1 VNFLRAIFPSRNDRE
16 VKKIRPLVARINE
29 IEAGLQALSD
39 DALRAKT
46 AAWKAELSQIEDN
59 DALAAKLNE
68 ILPEAFAVVKNA
80 ARRLCGKDIIVREHP
95 LRWEMVH
102 FDVQLIGGHALHTGH
117 ISEMATGEGKTLV
130 GTLPVYLN
138 ALTGRGVHVVT
149 VNDYLALRDS
159 EWMGAVYKFL
169 GLTVGCILHDQSP
182 AVRREQY
189 ACDITYGTNAEFG
202 FDYLRD
208 NGMALRKEE
217 QVQRGHY
224 FAIVDEVD
232 SILIDEARTP
242 LIISG
247 PAVRTFDEQYAQWKP
262 TVEGLVRA
270 QHQLCARFLKEAEEL
285 LKKLNSGDAAHP
297 LAKSQNREEMER
309 QAGLLLFR
317 VKTGQPRSEALM
329 KILEVPE
336 NASLMN
342 QAELSL
348 HKDQK
353 KEELYRE
360 KEELLFA
367 MDEKSH
373 EADLTEKGRAYIS
386 PSDPDAFVLPDLS
399 TQLHDVDAGAETDAR
414 KRLEAKAKLQADFE
428 TKAQKIHAISQLLK
442 AYSLYQLDV
451 EYVVQENKVII
462 VDKNTG
468 RLMSGRRW
476 SDGLHQ
482 AVEAKEGVAIERETQ
497 TLATITIQNYF
508 RLYTKLAGMT
518 GTAETEAAEFFDIY
532 KLGVLT
538 IPQNRPNVRKDSDDS
553 VYKTRRE
560 KFNAVVNEIK
570 ALHALGRPVLVGTIS
585 VETSEMLSRMLKKE
599 GLIHSVLNAKYHQQE
614 AEIVSRAGQRG
625 AITIA
630 TNMAGRGTDIKLGP
644 GVADVGGLHVLG
656 TERHESR
663 RIDRQLRGR
672 CSRQGDPGSSHFFI
686 SLEDDLMRL
695 FGSDRI
701 VKLMERMGLEE
712 GEELK
717 HGLLNR
723 SIQQAQKR
731 VEGHNFQQRKRTLE
745 YDDVMNK
752 QREVIYGFRN
762 EIINSDDVRDRLMDI
777 IEEVVVLKV
786 EQFTTGDTDANEW
799 KIRQLADWV
808 NLNFPLGLPEG
819 EIIKAAHSGK
829 EKPVSGSLFDGL
841 SEAQF
846 AVCTFISDAIRKAYE
861 LKISFDEPDKLV
873 AVERYTILSAIDKLW
888 QEHLYEMD
896 SLRQSIGLRAHG
908 QRDPLLEYKAEAFK
922 IFDELMVNVKTEICH
937 NVFRSASS
945 LLAFESF
952 LRNAPQQT
960 LHQTTQTLGTGST
973 SADGK
978 RASDVVSEAANAAE
992 AQAKAKPVRTGPKV
1006 GRNDPCPCASGKKY
1020 KNCCGK

>member
-1 VNFLRAIFPSRNDRE
+1 MIGLIKKLFGSRNDRE
-16 VKKIRPLVARINE
+16 VKKLWPRVRQINE
-29 IEAGLQALSD
+29 LEAGLHALSD
-39 DALRAKT
+39 DELRGKT
-46 AAWKAELSQIEDN
+46 ADWKARLSVIEDKAELAA
-59 DALAAKLNE
+59 ALEE

-80 ARRLCGKDIIVREHP
+80 CRRLTDRKTDVLVREHP
-95 LRWEMVH
+95 LRWEMVP
-102 FDVQLIGGHALHTGH
+102 FDVQLIGGIGLHNGK
-117 ISEMATGEGKTLV
+117 IAEMATGEGKTLV

-149 VNDYLALRDS
+149 VNDYLASRDS
-159 EWMGAVYKFL
+159 EWMGAIYKFL
-169 GLTVGCILHDQSP
+169 GLTVGCILNSQPP
-182 AVRREQY
+182 AVRRAHY

-208 NGMALRKEE
+208 NGMASRKEE

-247 PAVRTFDEQYAQWKP
+247 PSMRTHDEQFAQWKP
-262 TVEGLVRA
+262 LVESLVRA
-270 QHQLCARFLKEAEEL
+270 QQGLCNRFLSEAGAL
-285 LKKLNSGDAAHP
+285 IQKLNPADGAAAVKAGD
-297 LAKSQNREEMER
+297 LEREI
-309 QAGLLLFR
+309 GLLLFR
-317 VKTGQPRSEALM
+317 VKTGQPKSEGLM
-329 KILEVPE
+329 KILENPE
-336 NASLMN
+336 YLKLMN
-342 QAELSL
+342 LAELEL

-353 KEELYRE
+353 KVDLYRE

-367 MDEKSH
+367 IDEKSH
-373 EADLTEKGRAYIS
+373 EADLTEKGRTFIS
-386 PSDPDAFVLPDLS
+386 PKDPDAFVLPDLN
-399 TQLHDVDAGAETDAR
+399 TLLHDVDAGAEADAR
-414 KRLEAKAKLQADFE
+414 KRMEAKTKLQADFE
-428 TKAQKIHAISQLLK
+428 AKAQKIHALSQLLK

-451 EYVVQENKVII
+451 EYVVQDNKVLI
-462 VDKNTG
+462 VDQHTG
-468 RLMSGRRW
+468 RLMPGRRW

-508 RLYTKLAGMT
+508 RLYAKLAGMT

-538 IPQNRPNVRKDSDDS
+538 IPTHRPNIRKDGHDS

-560 KFNAVVNEIK
+560 KFNAVAGEIK
-570 ALHALGRPVLVGTIS
+570 AMHALGRPILVGTVS

-614 AEIVSRAGQRG
+614 AEIISRAGHRG

-644 GVADVGGLHVLG
+644 GVAEVGGLHVLG

-712 GEELK
+712 GQELT
-717 HGLLNR
+717 HPLLNR

-752 QREVIYGFRN
+752 QRGVIYGFRN
-762 EIINSDDVRDRLMDI
+762 EIINATDVRDRLMDI
-777 IEEVVVLKV
+777 MEEVVVDKV
-786 EQFTTGDTDANEW
+786 MQFTTPESEFSEW
-799 KIRQLADWV
+799 KVRPLADWI
-808 NLNFPLGLPEG
+808 NLNFPMGLPEA
-819 EIIKAAHSGK
+819 EILKAAESGR
-829 EKPVSGSLFDGL
+829 EKPVADSLYDGL

-846 AVCTFISDAIRKAYE
+846 ALCTFLSESIRKAYDI
-861 LKISFDEPDKLV
+861 KISFENPEALKE
-873 AVERYTILSAIDKLW
+873 VERFTILSAIDKLW

-896 SLRQSIGLRAHG
+896 SLRHSIGLRAHG

-937 NVFRSASS
+937 NIFRSASS
-945 LLAFESF
+945 MLAFENF
-952 LRNAPQQT
+952 LKNVPQQT
-960 LHQTTQTLGTGST
+960 LHHNASAFGGGTATGT
-973 SADGK
+973 AK
-978 RASDVVSEAANAAE
+978 ASDVVSEAAAAAE
-992 AQAKAKPVRTGPKV
+992 AQAKARPVRTGPKV
-1006 GRNDPCPCASGKKY
+1006 GRNDPCPCGSGKKY
-1020 KNCCGK
+1020 KACCGR